1 MYDRLYSKLETML
14 REMERKEKLSASDI
28 QMIDWTSH
36 AMKSLLCVEEKS
48 GGYSENSYR
57 GEGSYRGDNSYKRDS
72 MGRYSRKDDYIETL
86 RSMAEDA
93 PDERTRQNMHRMVRE
108 MERA

>member
-36 AMKSLLCVEEKS
+36 AMKSLLCVDEKS

-57 GEGSYRGDNSYKRDS
+57 DNSYKRDS

-108 MERA
+108 MERT

>member
-1 MYDRLYSKLETML
+1 MYDRLYSKLETIL

-36 AMKSLLCVEEKS
+36 AMKSLLCVDENS

-57 GEGSYRGDNSYKRDS
+57 GDNSYRRDS

-108 MERA
+108 MERT